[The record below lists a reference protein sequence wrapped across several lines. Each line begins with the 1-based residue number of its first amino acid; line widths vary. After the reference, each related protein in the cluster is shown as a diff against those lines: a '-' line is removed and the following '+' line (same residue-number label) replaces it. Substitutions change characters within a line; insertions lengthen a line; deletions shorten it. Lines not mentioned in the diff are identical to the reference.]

1 MIVFFFFFQA
11 EDGIRDYKV
20 TGVQTCAL
28 PISAQAA
35 KLKSDTAALRAFR
48 HAFADRIDSAKAY
61 LAPALSSP
69 DSTDRLSAAVFMLT
83 GGSKLAQAGAYDR
96 AYPWLDQLLQLVAP
110 RTPAD
115 TVGPRQPIRLPA
127 RFWYGGSAV
136 ASVSGPYSAMVKSKS
151 CTEA

>member
-96 AYPWLDQLLQLVAP
+96 AHPWLHPPFPILPP
-110 RTPAD
+110 RPPAA
-115 TVGPRQPIRLPA
+115 TLRP
-127 RFWYGGSAV
+127 
-136 ASVSGPYSAMVKSKS
+136 
-151 CTEA
+151 